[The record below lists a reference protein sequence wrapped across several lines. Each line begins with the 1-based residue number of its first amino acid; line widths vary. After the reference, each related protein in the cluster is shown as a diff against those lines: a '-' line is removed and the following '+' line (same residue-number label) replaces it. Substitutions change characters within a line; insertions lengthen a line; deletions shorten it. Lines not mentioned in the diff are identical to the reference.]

1 MSCHLS
7 CPFQA
12 FQGIN
17 CKEREGVGRKER
29 KKERG
34 GEGTQKSD
42 LFGGVVCFANKL
54 HEPFFNRMAKGFS
67 VTCV

>member
-7 CPFQA
+7 CPFLA

-17 CKEREGVGRKER
+17 CKEREGWVG
-29 KKERG
+29 KKEGG

-42 LFGGVVCFANKL
+42 LFGGVACFANKL